1 MNPTATDPTRPLA
14 RSTSSRLGFAFT
26 LLYLVFE
33 YARPQDHISALGALR
48 PGLLL
53 TAILV
58 LLLSLNVHRLRIASV
73 QTTLVILFLLLMALH
88 TPFAE
93 NIGRAAGMTQGFVLN
108 VIAFVSIIAFVD
120 TPERLRTLVKCWIL
134 LAICIAVNGILGK
147 GSAGSSFLQ
156 DENDFAHLMNMMLP
170 FGVFLFF
177 YESSKKGKLLY
188 LLASLLCLAGIVA
201 SFSRGGFI
209 SLAVLAFAVWL
220 ASSRKILLLA
230 VGAVALVII
239 VNLPITHKGTLVKG
253 TTYWEEMT
261 TIVKD
266 DTEDFNKDSRVQYW
280 LSAWRM
286 FVDHPLGVGP
296 HNFGVVLPKGYLPD
310 YFHAHHTPEQMWGKS
325 AHSIWFTLLPELGI
339 LGALIYLLL
348 LAVNAR
354 DILNLKRQPSA
365 VSDWHRYV
373 HFLSLAFLTSLVGF
387 IVSGSFVSVLYYP
400 HYWYLT
406 AMIVATGKLMDK
418 TYSSCFKTQPVND
431 LEAAPRLP

>member
-1 MNPTATDPTRPLA
+1 VGSPA
-14 RSTSSRLGFAFT
+14 SSRFGFAFT

-33 YARPQDHISALGALR
+33 YARPQDHVSALAAIR

-53 TAILV
+53 SAILV
-58 LLLSLNVHRLRIASV
+58 MLLSLNLHRVRIASV
-73 QTTLVILFLLLMALH
+73 QTTLALLFLLLMALH

-93 NIGRAAGMTQGFVLN
+93 NIGRAAEMTQGFVLN
-108 VIAFVSIIAFVD
+108 VIAFISIIAFVD
-120 TPERLRTLVKCWIL
+120 TPERLRTLVRCWIL
-134 LAICIAVNGILGK
+134 LAIYIAINGILGK

-177 YESSKKGKLLY
+177 YESNKKGKFLY
-188 LLASLLCLAGIVA
+188 LAASLLCLASIVA

-209 SLAVLAFAVWL
+209 SLAVLALAIWL
-220 ASSRKILLLA
+220 ASSRKMLLLA
-230 VGAVALVII
+230 VGAVALAVI
-239 VNLPITHKGTLVKG
+239 VNLPITHKGTLIKG

-310 YFHAHHTPEQMWGKS
+310 YFNAHHTPEQMWGKS

-339 LGALIYLLL
+339 PGLLLYLSLL
-348 LAVNAR
+348 LANVRAV
-354 DILNLKRQPSA
+354 LYLKTQRPA
-365 VSDWHRYV
+365 MSDWQRYV

-387 IVSGSFVSVLYYP
+387 VVSGSFVSVLYYP

-406 AMIVATGKLMDK
+406 AMIVATRKLVDQ
-418 TYSSCFKTQPVND
+418 TDSSNSYNFKLRT
-431 LEAAPRLP
+431 PRGPAEESA